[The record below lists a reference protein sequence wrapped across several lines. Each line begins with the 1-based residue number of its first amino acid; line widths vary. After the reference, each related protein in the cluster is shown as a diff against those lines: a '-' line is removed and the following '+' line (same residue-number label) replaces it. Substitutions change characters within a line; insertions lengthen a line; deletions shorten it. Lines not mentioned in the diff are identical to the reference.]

1 MPEFFQGETNKRSLL
16 VVIYDFQTETKKV
29 MIRFTASELYF
40 VRVIFPCNT
49 FLQEGKNWKDGNEGS
64 S

>member
-1 MPEFFQGETNKRSLL
+1 M
-16 VVIYDFQTETKKV
+16 VIHDFQKETKKV

-49 FLQEGKNWKDGNEGS
+49 FLQKERTGRMGMKDQVSGKMFFRG
-64 S
+64 